1 MNGKEYQRIREIKKR
16 VEKDWLNIPGVLAI
30 GIGKTEKGQAGIIV
44 SVNELSLEIQTSLP
58 TEVEG
63 IPVEI
68 KVTGPI
74 QAL

>member
-1 MNGKEYQRIREIKKR
+1 MNGKDYQRIREIKKR
-16 VEKDWLNIPGVLAI
+16 VEKDWLSIPGVLAI